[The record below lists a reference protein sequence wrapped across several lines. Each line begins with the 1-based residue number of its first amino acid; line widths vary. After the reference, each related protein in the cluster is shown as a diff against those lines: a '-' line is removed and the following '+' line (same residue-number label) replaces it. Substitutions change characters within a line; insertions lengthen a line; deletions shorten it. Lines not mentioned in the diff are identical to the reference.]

1 MKKFF
6 IFWEVDIMP
15 FFYFDYYYIILVV
28 PVIIASLIIQARLKS
43 TYAKYSKIGNA
54 RNITGAQAAQMVL
67 GYYGI
72 HDVTIEHV
80 SGRLSDHYDP
90 RSKVIRLSDGVFNG
104 SSIAAVGVACHE
116 AGHAAQHAE
125 SYAPIK
131 VRNLILPVC
140 NIGSTISM
148 PLLIAGVLFGYEP
161 LIWIGIG
168 FFSFVAIFQLVTLP
182 VEFNASRRALSV
194 IESNG
199 LLSFEE
205 KNGAA
210 KVLKMA
216 AMTYVA
222 ALATSIAQILRLV
235 LLYGGRRNRR

>member
-1 MKKFF
+1 
-6 IFWEVDIMP
+6 MP
-15 FFYFDYYYIILVV
+15 FFYYDYYYIILVV
-28 PVIIASLIIQARLKS
+28 PVIIASLIIQAKLKS
-43 TYAKYSKIGNA
+43 TYAKYSKIGNV

-72 HDVTIEHV
+72 RDVNIEHV
-80 SGRLSDHYDP
+80 SGKLSDHYDP
-90 RSKVIRLSDGVFNG
+90 TSKVIRLSDGVFNG

-125 SYAPIK
+125 SYKPIK
-131 VRNLILPVC
+131 VRNFILPVC
-140 NIGSTISM
+140 NIGSTLSM
-148 PLLIAGVLFGYEP
+148 PLLIAGLVFGYEP

-168 FFSFVAIFQLVTLP
+168 FFSFVAVFQLITLP
-182 VEFNASRRALSV
+182 VEFNASKRALSV

-210 KVLKMA
+210 KVLRMA

-222 ALATSIAQILRLV
+222 ALATSVAQILRLI
-235 LLYGGRRNRR
+235 LLYGGRRNKR

>member
-1 MKKFF
+1 
-6 IFWEVDIMP
+6 MP
-15 FFYFDYYYIILVV
+15 YFYFDYYYIILVL

-54 RNITGAQAAQMVL
+54 RQITGAQAAQMVL

-72 HDVTIEHV
+72 RDVRIEHV
-80 SGRLSDHYDP
+80 NGKLSDHYDP

-125 SYAPIK
+125 AYAPIK

-140 NIGSTISM
+140 NIGSTLSM
-148 PLLIAGVLFGYEP
+148 PLLLLGVVFSFEP
-161 LIWIGIG
+161 LVWVGIG
-168 FFSFVAIFQLVTLP
+168 FFSFVALFQLITLP

-199 LLSFEE
+199 LLSFDE

-222 ALATSIAQILRLV
+222 ALATSVAQLLRV
-235 LLYGGRRNRR
+235 MLLFGGGGRRRR

>member
-1 MKKFF
+1 
-6 IFWEVDIMP
+6 MP
-15 FFYFDYYYIILVV
+15 YFYFDYYYIILVL

-43 TYAKYSKIGNA
+43 TYSKYSKIGNA
-54 RNITGAQAAQMVL
+54 RQITGAQAAQMVL

-72 HDVTIEHV
+72 RDVRIEYV
-80 SGRLSDHYDP
+80 NGKLSDHYDP
-90 RSKVIRLSDGVFNG
+90 KAKVIRLSDGVFNG

-125 SYAPIK
+125 AYAPIK

-140 NIGSTISM
+140 NIGSTLSM
-148 PLLIAGVLFGYEP
+148 PLLLVGMVLSLEP
-161 LIWIGIG
+161 LVWIGIG
-168 FFSFVAIFQLVTLP
+168 FFSFVALFQLITLP
-182 VEFNASRRALSV
+182 VEFNASKRALNV

-205 KNGAA
+205 KNGAS

-222 ALATSIAQILRLV
+222 ALATSVAQLLRLI
-235 LLYGGRRNRR
+235 LIFGGGGRRRR